1 VEVGGDWD
9 RRNRLKTYEALYLI
23 ISRDIRGAAKLLLDC
38 VATFTAVELFSYER
52 FMFYAVVTA
61 IMSLSRTDMKS
72 KIVKNPQVQPFLSP
86 SPRWT
91 KRGYK
96 VKQATLAAPNPV
108 TS

>member
-1 VEVGGDWD
+1 MEAGGDWD

-72 KIVKNPQVQPFLSP
+72 KIVKNPQVQPLSLSVP
-86 SPRWT
+86 QVDQEGLQGETGHPHCT
-91 KRGYK
+91 
-96 VKQATLAAPNPV
+96 
-108 TS
+108 